1 MLKYMQLEAMTRRD
15 VMLKPC
21 QHVAVATEEEDPVA
35 TRLRKAV
42 RAFRRSS
49 SAQERDRKEL
59 REAILAAAS
68 AGKGTTEITK
78 LIDREYT
85 EAHVSRVIHGKA

>member
-1 MLKYMQLEAMTRRD
+1 MQLEAMTRRD

-42 RAFRRSS
+42 RAYRRSS
-49 SAQERDRKEL
+49 AAQERDRLEL
-59 REAILAAAS
+59 RAAIVDAAAT
-68 AGKGTTEITK
+68 KGTTEITK

-85 EAHVSRVIHGKA
+85 EAHVSRMIHGKA